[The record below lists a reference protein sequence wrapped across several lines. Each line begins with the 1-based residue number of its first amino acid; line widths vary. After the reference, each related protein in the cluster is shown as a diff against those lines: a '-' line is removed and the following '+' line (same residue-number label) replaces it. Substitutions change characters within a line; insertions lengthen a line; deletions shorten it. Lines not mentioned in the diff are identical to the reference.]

1 MVADA
6 LKACQTFEP
15 EMFDE
20 VTIYFSD
27 VVGFTSL
34 SSESTPMQVVD
45 LLNDLYT
52 MFDDI
57 IDMHDVY
64 KVIYL
69 LNIYLHSIMNC
80 MTFVIVF
87 WHYTNFIKAQYCV
100 NTLHNR
106 TK

>member
-1 MVADA
+1 MCLQCRSVADA
-6 LKACQTFEP
+6 LKAGQTFPP

-34 SSESTPMQVVD
+34 SSESSPMQVVD

-64 KVIYL
+64 KV
-69 LNIYLHSIMNC
+69 
-80 MTFVIVF
+80 T
-87 WHYTNFIKAQYCV
+87 Q
-100 NTLHNR
+100 
-106 TK
+106 